1 MEILFGILFKL
12 GEFMKISC
20 VLVDNFVKKIERMR
34 WQDRVIK
41 HSFLISQKLFYYY
54 LLFRFTRRFTI

>member
-12 GEFMKISC
+12 GEFMKISY

>member
-34 WQDRVIK
+34 M
-41 HSFLISQKLFYYY
+41 
-54 LLFRFTRRFTI
+54 